1 MSEKS
6 EYSQYS
12 FESFLGEGE
21 TGNSEALDIIARH
34 AKKTLKGV
42 QSHVGKDITQTGSN
56 IKQSLSAKNILKGTP
71 GGSMMKSL
79 FPTRRESIMYDNEY
93 ETINEAGK
101 ETPTLDTKSEEDP
114 KLYQTADGKHA
125 KIDTDK
131 VPAKANSKK
140 NQASIAGKSKAS
152 SSIVSPTA
160 LGTPEERL
168 EQTLDALFD
177 GENLTEDFMVKTATI
192 FEAAINERIT
202 EIEEDL
208 VSQYE
213 NILSEHIAEVTTEL
227 AEKLDDYLGYVVENW
242 MQENE
247 LAVETGIRSD
257 IAENF
262 IGGLK
267 ELFEANYID
276 IPDEKYNVVEE
287 IAEENQILQNE
298 LNEMIQKNINMR
310 NEMLGHNCQEIFVEE
325 AQGLVDTDV
334 ERLATLAEGIE
345 FSDAEQYRHKIQ
357 ILKESYFGGS
367 VNTSSEYLTE
377 EGSGSEQQ
385 PSNNPAMNVYMGAI
399 SRHSQANK
407 TV

>member
-6 EYSQYS
+6 EYSKYN
-12 FESFLGEGE
+12 FENFLGEGE
-21 TGNSEALDIIARH
+21 TGNSALDVVTKH
-34 AKKTLKGV
+34 AKKSIKGV
-42 QSHVGKDITQTGSN
+42 KSHVGKEISQVGSN
-56 IKQSLSAKNILKGTP
+56 IKSKLSAKSILAGTP
-71 GGSMMKSL
+71 AKNL

-93 ETINEAGK
+93 ETINEAGS
-101 ETPTLDTKSEEDP
+101 ETPTLDTNSEEDP
-114 KLYQTADGKHA
+114 KLYQTTDGKHA
-125 KIDTDK
+125 KIDTDN

-140 NQASIAGKSKAS
+140 NQASIAGKAKAS
-152 SSIVSPTA
+152 SSIVSPKPM
-160 LGTPEERL
+160 GTPEERL

-177 GENLTEDFMVKTATI
+177 GESLTEEFMVKTATI

-208 VSQYE
+208 VRQYE

-276 IPDEKYNVVEE
+276 IPDEKYNIVEE
-287 IAEENQILQNE
+287 IAEENQVLQDE

-310 NEMLGHNCQEIFVEE
+310 SEMLGHNCQEIFFEE
-325 AQGLVDTDV
+325 AQDLVDTDV

-357 ILKESYFGGS
+357 ILKESYFGGG

>member
-1 MSEKS
+1 
-6 EYSQYS
+6 
-12 FESFLGEGE
+12 
-21 TGNSEALDIIARH
+21 
-34 AKKTLKGV
+34 
-42 QSHVGKDITQTGSN
+42 
-56 IKQSLSAKNILKGTP
+56 
-71 GGSMMKSL
+71 
-79 FPTRRESIMYDNEY
+79 MYDNEY

-177 GENLTEDFMVKTATI
+177 GENLTEDFMVKTAT
-192 FEAAINERIT
+192 
-202 EIEEDL
+202 
-208 VSQYE
+208 
-213 NILSEHIAEVTTEL
+213 
-227 AEKLDDYLGYVVENW
+227 
-242 MQENE
+242 
-247 LAVETGIRSD
+247 RSD